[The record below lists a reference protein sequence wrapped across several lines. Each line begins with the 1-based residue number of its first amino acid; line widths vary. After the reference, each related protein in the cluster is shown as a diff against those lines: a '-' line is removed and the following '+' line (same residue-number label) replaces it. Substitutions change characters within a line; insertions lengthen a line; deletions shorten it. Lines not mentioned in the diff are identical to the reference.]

1 MDELVKKYRDGI
13 PKEELT
19 EAFKVYYDTKD
30 SKIREQLIYRY
41 MPIVKK
47 VVLNYNITT
56 IEKEDLVQMAY
67 EILIRCIDRYNQ
79 YEQCQFSTY
88 LYSTIRIINKRYNK
102 KIQNESISLSNI
114 EIYSNDDLES
124 NVINKIDNQQ
134 LLSAIKKILNE
145 YPNKKSLKIFKMIF
159 GIDCEILQPAQIVEK
174 ENISKQRI
182 SEIKYTIL
190 MNIFISLNSRYRYY
204 PSELLEKII
213 TDTSANWVIRL
224 PDQVLNQF
232 SELIFNEL
240 DYLTI
245 YESCDGIEDSHELIK
260 KK

>member
-67 EILIRCIDRYNQ
+67 EILIRCIDRYNP

-124 NVINKIDNQQ
+124 NVINKIF
-134 LLSAIKKILNE
+134 IKELYGIIEKMLDE
-145 YPNKKSLKIFKMIF
+145 YPNNITLNIFKKLY
-159 GIDCEILQPAQIVEK
+159 GINSKKLTPLEISQEL
-174 ENISKQRI
+174 NISKQQI
-182 SEIKYTIL
+182 SQAKNTMLSYLFLEINSKYQ
-190 MNIFISLNSRYRYY
+190 YY
-204 PSELLEKII
+204 PSKNVEKVIYNPYLYKISKYAKDRFKELNIDELEY
-213 TDTSANWVIRL
+213 
-224 PDQVLNQF
+224 
-232 SELIFNEL
+232 LIFYDDCN
-240 DYLTI
+240 
-245 YESCDGIEDSHELIK
+245 SIENSHELVKRK
-260 KK
+260 K